1 MLNNEP
7 PRTLD
12 TYLSQENPRINLTT
26 RTQCPQKFNVW
37 DGIFNNYWAILVVNL
52 NTNIFRHFDKCE

>member
-12 TYLSQENPRINLTT
+12 ICLSQENPRINLTT
-26 RTQCPQKFNVW
+26 RTQRPQKFNVW
-37 DGIFNNYWAILVVNL
+37 DSIFFFNNQI
-52 NTNIFRHFDKCE
+52 IGRF